1 MIMQDVKTITID
13 LKERSYPVFIGKGL
27 LADIGVLLQP
37 HLRGKAFVVSDENVA
52 PLYLKNVAKAL
63 NAETIVIPAGEP
75 SKCWQTVQT
84 VTDAVLEK
92 GCDRRSALISL
103 GGGVVGD
110 ITGFCASILER
121 GIDFIQIPTT
131 LLAQTDSS
139 VGGKTAI
146 DTRAGK
152 NLIGTF
158 YQPKAVVVDTDTLKT
173 LPRRQILAG
182 YAEVAKYGLIK
193 RANFWE
199 WLEQNG
205 EKVAALDDAALSYA
219 VEQSILTKAQVVI
232 ADEREETG
240 ERALLNLGHTFGHAF
255 EAASQMKI
263 LHGEGVAAGCVYAAK
278 LSEKLGLSHLA
289 PRIAAHF
296 EKIGL
301 PVKFDGYETAGL
313 IALMR
318 KDKKALS
325 NRLNFVLPTAVGQAR
340 VVKDVAESDVVSV
353 LEE

>member
-1 MIMQDVKTITID
+1 MQDVKTITVD

-27 LADIGVLLQP
+27 LDKAGALLKTR
-37 HLRGKAFVVSDENVA
+37 LRGKAFIVSDENVA
-52 PLYLKNVAKAL
+52 PLYLNRAAQAL
-63 NAETIVIPAGEP
+63 DAEILVIPAGENA
-75 SKCWQTVQT
+75 KCWQTVQA
-84 VTDAVLEK
+84 VTDAVLDK
-92 GCDRRSALISL
+92 GCDRHSALISL

-110 ITGFCASILER
+110 IAGFCASILER

-158 YQPKAVVVDTDTLKT
+158 YQPKAVLIDTDTLKT

-193 RANFWE
+193 RADFWE

-205 EKVAALDDAALSYA
+205 EKVVALDDGAVAFA
-219 VEQSILTKAQVVI
+219 VEQSVQTKARIVI

-255 EAASQMKI
+255 EAASNMAI

-278 LSEKLGLSHLA
+278 LAEKLGLSALA

-313 IALMR
+313 LALIH

-340 VVKDVAESDVVSV
+340 VVKDVPESAVASV

>member
-1 MIMQDVKTITID
+1 MQDVEILTID
-13 LKERSYPVFIGKGL
+13 LKERSYPVFIGKGGLKNAAEL
-27 LADIGVLLQP
+27 LRPYI
-37 HLRGKAFVVSDENVA
+37 RGKAFVVSDENVA
-52 PLYLKNVAKAL
+52 PLYLESVARTL
-63 NAETIVIPAGEP
+63 NAETVVIPAGE
-75 SKCWQTVQT
+75 SAKCWQTVQA
-84 VTDAVLEK
+84 VTDAVLDK
-92 GCDRRSALISL
+92 GCDRRSALIAL

-110 ITGFCASILER
+110 ITGFCASILNR
-121 GIDFIQIPTT
+121 GVDFIQIPTT

-158 YQPKAVVVDTDTLKT
+158 YQPKAVLIDTDTLKT
-173 LPRRQILAG
+173 LPCRQILAG

-193 RANFWE
+193 RADFWE

-205 EKVAALDDAALSYA
+205 EKVAALDDAAIAYA
-219 VEQSILTKAQVVI
+219 VKQSILTKARVVI
-232 ADEREETG
+232 ADEREESG

-255 EAASQMKI
+255 EAASHMAI

-278 LSEKLGLSHLA
+278 LSEKLGLSALS
-289 PRIAAHF
+289 PQIEAHF
-296 EKIGL
+296 RKIGL
-301 PVKFDGYETAGL
+301 PVKFDGYPTADL
-313 IALMR
+313 IAWMR

-325 NRLNFVLPTAVGQAR
+325 GCLNFVLLKDVGQAC
-340 VVKDVAESDVVSV
+340 VVEDVPESAVASV

>member
-1 MIMQDVKTITID
+1 MPDVEILTID
-13 LKERSYPVFIGKGL
+13 LKERRYPVFVGKGGLKDAAAL
-27 LADIGVLLQP
+27 LKQYI
-37 HLRGKAFVVSDENVA
+37 RGKAFIVSDENVA
-52 PLYLKNVAKAL
+52 PLYLESAARAL
-63 NAETIVIPAGEP
+63 NAETVVIPAGEP

-84 VTDAVLEK
+84 VTDAVLDK

-158 YQPKAVVVDTDTLKT
+158 YQPKAVLIDTDTLKT
-173 LPRRQILAG
+173 LPRRQVLAG

-193 RANFWE
+193 RTDFWE

-205 EKVAALDDAALSYA
+205 EKVVDLNDDALAFA
-219 VEQSILTKAQVVI
+219 VRQSVLTKAETVI

-255 EAASQMKI
+255 EAASNMTI

-278 LSEKLGLSHLA
+278 LSEKLGLSALA

-301 PVKFDGYETAGL
+301 PVKFDGYETAAL

-325 NRLNFVLPTAVGQAR
+325 GRLNFVLLKDVGRAC
-340 VVKDVAESDVVSV
+340 VVKDVPESAVASV

>member
-1 MIMQDVKTITID
+1 MQDVETLTID
-13 LKERSYPVFIGKGL
+13 LKERGYPVFVGKGL
-27 LADIGVLLQP
+27 LTDIGGLLKP
-37 HLRGKAFVVSDENVA
+37 YLRGKTFVVSDENVA
-52 PLYLKNVAKAL
+52 PLYLEQTAKAL

-75 SKCWQTVQT
+75 SKCWQTVQA
-84 VTDAVLEK
+84 VTDAVLDK

-110 ITGFCASILER
+110 VTGFCASILER

-152 NLIGTF
+152 NLVGTF
-158 YQPKAVVVDTDTLKT
+158 YQPKAVVIDTDTLKT

-193 RANFWE
+193 RADFWE

-205 EKVAALDDAALSYA
+205 EKVVALDDAALACA
-219 VEQSILTKAQVVI
+219 VKQSVSIKAQVVI

-278 LSEKLGLSHLA
+278 LAEKLGLSNLA
-289 PRIAAHF
+289 PRISTHF

-301 PVKFDGYETAGL
+301 PVKFDGYKTADL
-313 IALMR
+313 IALMH

-325 NRLNFVLPTAVGQAR
+325 NRLNFVLPTAIGQAR
-340 VVKDVAESDVVSV
+340 VVGNVAEADVAAV

>member
-1 MIMQDVKTITID
+1 MQDVEILTID
-13 LKERSYPVFIGKGL
+13 LKERGYPVFVGKGL
-27 LADIGVLLQP
+27 LKDIGGLLKP
-37 HLRGKAFVVSDENVA
+37 YLRGKAFIVSDENVA
-52 PLYLKNVAKAL
+52 PLYLEQTAKAL

-84 VTDAVLEK
+84 VTDAVLDK

-110 ITGFCASILER
+110 VAGFCASILER

-152 NLIGTF
+152 NLVGTF
-158 YQPKAVVVDTDTLKT
+158 YQPKAVIIDTDTLKT

-193 RANFWE
+193 RADFWE

-205 EKVAALDDAALSYA
+205 EKVVALDDDALACA
-219 VEQSILTKAQVVI
+219 VKQSVSIKAQVVI

-255 EAASQMKI
+255 EAASRMEI

-278 LSEKLGLSHLA
+278 LSEKLGLSNLA
-289 PRIAAHF
+289 PRISAHF

-301 PVKFDGYETAGL
+301 PVKFDGYKTADL
-313 IALMR
+313 IALMH

-340 VVKDVAESDVVSV
+340 VVGNVAEADVAAV